1 MEFGE
6 IFTNALKYP
15 ISDYPKL
22 LILGVVLLISSVP
35 AILAMFGFYNST
47 FTAVWSIISIVIGIL
62 TLGYGLSVKRESISL
77 NDEIPA
83 FDWVNNIIDGV
94 KSFIV
99 TFVYYIVPTVI
110 VSFLG
115 FISLGS
121 ALSTLPKSSI
131 AAISN
136 ATTTNAVLNAI
147 PPQTWTALGSGFSIV
162 AVVAIILFII
172 FGLFETVA
180 ICRLAK
186 YGSFGEAFA
195 FGQIVE
201 DIKQIGVLR
210 LIAFYIVLVCIS
222 ALIGLV
228 LGLIGLIPF
237 VGIII
242 VALVGQSFILLFN
255 NRAIG
260 LLYSDVE

>member
-15 ISDYPKL
+15 FSEYEKL
-22 LILGVVLLISSVP
+22 LILGVVLLVSSVP

-47 FTAVWSIISIVIGIL
+47 FSTVWSIISIIIGIL

-83 FDWVNNIIDGV
+83 FDWVNNIVDGI

-110 VSFLG
+110 VFFLG

-121 ALSTLPKSSI
+121 AISTLPKSSLT
-131 AAISN
+131 AINN
-136 ATTTNAVLNAI
+136 ATTATAALNAI
-147 PPQTWTALGSGFSIV
+147 PPETWAALGSGFSIV

-186 YGSFGEAFA
+186 YGTFGEAFA
-195 FGQIVE
+195 FGQIVD

-210 LIAFYIVLVCIS
+210 LIAFFIVLACIS

-228 LGLIGLIPF
+228 IGLITLIPF
-237 VGIII
+237 VGII
-242 VALVGQSFILLFN
+242 VACLVGQSFVLLFT